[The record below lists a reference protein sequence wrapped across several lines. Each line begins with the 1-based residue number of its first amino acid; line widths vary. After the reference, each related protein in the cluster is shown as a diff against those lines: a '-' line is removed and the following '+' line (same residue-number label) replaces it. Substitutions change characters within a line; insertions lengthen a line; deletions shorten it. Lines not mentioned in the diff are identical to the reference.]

1 MRKVIDLT
9 QPFVHGENIE
19 ARLQEDLPVYCGHEC
34 CAWDLAVKSHTG
46 TYFETASHVL
56 RDGGDTV
63 SVPPEH
69 LFMPC
74 CVVRLGGD
82 RHGVVE
88 PEEMEAAPGGE
99 ELREGDALLVAAS
112 GNDDRYWS
120 RASAEW
126 MGARKVRLFGAEPS
140 SYDTGFENP
149 TGFFVPL
156 FEAGIPIVAN
166 LTNWGEL
173 PEGRCELVVMPLLV
187 KGVCTVPARVVVLL
201 D

>member
-9 QPFVHGENIE
+9 RPYVDGENIDV
-19 ARLQEDLPVYCGHEC
+19 RLQDKLPVYAGHEC
-34 CAWDLAVKSHTG
+34 YAWDLAIRSHTG
-46 TYFETASHVL
+46 TYFETASHL
-56 RDGGDTV
+56 FRDGADTD
-63 SVPPEH
+63 SVPPAE
-69 LFMPC
+69 LFMEC
-74 CVVRLGGD
+74 CVIRLGAE
-82 RHGVVE
+82 RHGVVQ
-88 PEEMEAAPGGE
+88 PDEMESAPGAS

-120 RASAEW
+120 RESAEW
-126 MGARKVRLFGAEPS
+126 MGARKLRLFGAEPEI
-140 SYDTGFENP
+140 YDTGFENP

-166 LTNWGEL
+166 LTNWDEL

-187 KGVCTVPARVVVLL
+187 RGVCTVPARVMALI